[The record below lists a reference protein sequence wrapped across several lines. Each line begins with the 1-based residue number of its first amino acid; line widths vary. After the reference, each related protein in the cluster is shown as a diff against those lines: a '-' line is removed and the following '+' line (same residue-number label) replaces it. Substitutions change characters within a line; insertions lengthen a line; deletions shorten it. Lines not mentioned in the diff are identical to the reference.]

1 MAGMGDM
8 MARAQAAQGMMR
20 EGAGMGEELPP
31 EAMMPE
37 EEMAPEAPVMD
48 LESAL
53 AGVEA
58 AIEGEAPE
66 KAEEIRTHLNAIRE
80 IAGGGG
86 AEVAPEE
93 PGLEELAQGPAP
105 AEGGGDVPPE
115 MPA

>member
-37 EEMAPEAPVMD
+37 EAAPEAPAMD

-86 AEVAPEE
+86 EVAPEE
-93 PGLEELAQGPAP
+93 AGLEELAEGAPP
-105 AEGGGDVPPE
+105 AEAELPPE

>member
-20 EGAGMGEELPP
+20 GGAEEGAGMPPEELMAEEASAPP
-31 EAMMPE
+31 A
-37 EEMAPEAPVMD
+37 MD
-48 LESAL
+48 LEGAL

-66 KAEEIRTHLNAIRE
+66 KAEEIRVHLNAIRE

-86 AEVAPEE
+86 EEAPPEA
-93 PGLEELAQGPAP
+93 GLEELAEDTPPG
-105 AEGGGDVPPE
+105 EEGGDVPP